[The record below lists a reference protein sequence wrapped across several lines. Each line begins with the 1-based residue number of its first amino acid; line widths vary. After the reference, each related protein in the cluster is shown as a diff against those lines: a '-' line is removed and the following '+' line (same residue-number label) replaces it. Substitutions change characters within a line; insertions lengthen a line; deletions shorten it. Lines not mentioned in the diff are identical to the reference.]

1 MGRRAIILLTWTK
14 IRKTRLLYPVVGGQV
29 RKEQLLV
36 ALHVTS
42 IKFYWVRVFA
52 FSSLSCHIPEEQHRA
67 CCRGPPRL
75 RKT

>member
-36 ALHVTS
+36 ALHVTP

-52 FSSLSCHIPEEQHRA
+52 FSSLSCHNSRRTA
-67 CCRGPPRL
+67 
-75 RKT
+75 